1 MPSITILTTPHIYE
15 LTAPVADSKRPVLV
29 FVHGW
34 LLSRRYWQPLVDL
47 LQSEYQCLIYDARG
61 FGESHSQL
69 AHLSKPS
76 QIKTSHD
83 ASLRKSEETPLFHGE
98 VSLTED
104 ELLNSKSY
112 SLKAYAEDLGC
123 LLASLSIE
131 YAWVIGHSLGGS
143 VALWAAELY
152 PQVVQGVVCLN
163 AGGGIYLKEE
173 FERFRNAGQQLVK
186 FRPRWLSYVPLLNLV
201 FSRMM
206 VARPLALKWGRQRVL
221 DFIQADEQAAMGALL
236 ESTTE
241 TEVHLLPQL
250 VSRLQQPVYFIA
262 GDRDRVMEIKYVK
275 HLASFHSLFASQDSN
290 VFQIDNCGHLGMIEA
305 PNEVASIVQQILS
318 KHAHEVSKIE

>member
-1 MPSITILTTPHIYE
+1 MPFITILTTPHIYE

-34 LLSRRYWQPLVDL
+34 LLSRHYWQPLVEL
-47 LQSEYQCLIYDARG
+47 LKSEYQCLIYDARG
-61 FGESHSQL
+61 FGESQL
-69 AHLSKPS
+69 ASLSES
-76 QIKTSHD
+76 SAIT
-83 ASLRKSEETPLFHGE
+83 ASGHST
-98 VSLTED
+98 LTTN
-104 ELLNSKSY
+104 ELLNPKKY
-112 SLKAYAEDLGC
+112 SLRAYAEDLGC
-123 LLASLSIE
+123 LLESLSIE
-131 YAWVIGHSLGGS
+131 CAWVVGHSLGGS

-152 PQVVQGVVCLN
+152 PEIVKGVVCLN

-173 FERFRNAGQQLVK
+173 FERFRNTGQQLVK
-186 FRPRWLSYVPLLNLV
+186 FRPRWLSYLPFLNLV

-206 VARPLALKWGRQRVL
+206 VARPLSLKWGRQRVL
-221 DFIQADEQAAMGALL
+221 DFIQADEQAAMGSLL

-241 TEVHLLPQL
+241 VEVHLLPQL

-275 HLASFHSLFASQDSN
+275 HLASFHSLFASEDSN

-305 PNEVASIVQQILS
+305 PDEVASIVQGILS
-318 KHAHEVSKIE
+318 KYQN

>member
-1 MPSITILTTPHIYE
+1 MPSITILQTPHIYE
-15 LTAPVADSKRPVLV
+15 LTAPIADANRPVLV

-34 LLSRRYWQPLVDL
+34 LLSRRYWQPLVQL

-61 FGESHSQL
+61 FGESQGANPVDPSITATSQDYGVIENNGV
-69 AHLSKPS
+69 A
-76 QIKTSHD
+76 
-83 ASLRKSEETPLFHGE
+83 KSR
-98 VSLTED
+98 
-104 ELLNSKSY
+104 NY
-112 SLKAYAEDLGC
+112 SLKSYAEDLNC
-123 LLASLSIE
+123 LLENLSIKN
-131 YAWVIGHSLGGS
+131 AWVVGHSLGGS

-152 PQVVQGVVCLN
+152 PEVVKGVICLN

-186 FRPRWLSYVPLLNLV
+186 FRPRWLCYIPFLDLI

-206 VARPLALKWGRQRVL
+206 VARPLSLKWGRQRIK

-262 GDRDRVMEIKYVK
+262 GDCDQVMEVKYVN
-275 HLASFHSLFASQDSN
+275 HLASFHSSFTSTDSN
-290 VFQIDNCGHLGMIEA
+290 VFQINNCGHLGMVEA
-305 PNEVASIVQQILS
+305 PNEVASIITKVLNIQAEKS
-318 KHAHEVSKIE
+318 E